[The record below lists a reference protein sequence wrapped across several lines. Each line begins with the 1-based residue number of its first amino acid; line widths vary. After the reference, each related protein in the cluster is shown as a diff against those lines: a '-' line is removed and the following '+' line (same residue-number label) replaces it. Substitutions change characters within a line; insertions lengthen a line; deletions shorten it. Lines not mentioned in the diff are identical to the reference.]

1 MNNFTFSDF
10 EKLSKEE
17 ERLQRL
23 LNKQKEG
30 EMQSPTASTISTILN
45 YSKAL
50 SIKKSKEVD
59 YIEQILN

>member
-23 LNKQKEG
+23 LKKQKEG
-30 EMQSPTASTISTILN
+30 EMKSPTASAISTILN

>member
-17 ERLQRL
+17 EQLQRL
-23 LNKQKEG
+23 LKKQKEG